1 MKKLL
6 FIGSS
11 VADVVLRVSALPAS
25 GDDLVVYDQITRLGG
40 CACNSCRAAM
50 LAESSECILFSPVGN
65 GVWGDWVRE
74 ALEEEGIETLIPP
87 VDRPNGCCYC
97 LVTPDGER
105 SFLCHQGAEYLFR
118 PEWFNML
125 TDEYEGVY
133 VCGLEIERATGPVIL
148 NWLERHPQ
156 KNLFFAPGPR
166 VCQIK
171 PKIMARMLALHPIMH
186 LSCPEATQFAGTNDP
201 REAARR
207 IFEQTDAP
215 VIVTLGAEG
224 AYVLTADGGETLP
237 GLPSRVIDTIG
248 AGDSHIGTVMAALAE
263 GLSLHDAIHRANQ
276 VSAAVVSLSDATL
289 TPSQY
294 AQALDATPNTEA

>member
-40 CACNSCRAAM
+40 CACNACRTAM
-50 LAESSECILFSPVGN
+50 LAGTSECLLFAPVGN
-65 GVWGDWVRE
+65 GVWGKWVRE
-74 ALEEEGIETLIPP
+74 ALEEEGLATLIPP

-118 PEWFNML
+118 SEWFDML
-125 TDEYEGVY
+125 TDDYDGVY

-148 NWLERHPQ
+148 DWLERRAPQ
-156 KNLFFAPGPR
+156 RLFFAPGPR
-166 VCQIK
+166 VCTIA
-171 PKIMARMLALHPIMH
+171 PKRMARLLALHPVVH
-186 LSCPEATQFAGTNDP
+186 LSAPEATQFARTDDV
-201 REAARR
+201 REAAAR
-207 IFEQTDAP
+207 IHSLTDAP

-224 AYVLTADGGETLP
+224 AYVLTDEGGETLP
-237 GLPSRVIDTIG
+237 GLPARVVDTIG

-263 GLSLHDAIHRANQ
+263 GLSLREAIHRANQ
-276 VSAAVVSLSDATL
+276 VSAAVVSLSGTTL
-289 TPSQY
+289 TPGQY
-294 AQALDATPNTEA
+294 AQALETSL